1 MALGIITKSRASNI
15 AKCADTI
22 HILEWQVGGCTLSH
36 KRTPLATSPPPTQPS
51 LELTHFYDSVT
62 DVELG
67 GGAGRGC
74 SAALAQPVQEEEL
87 VRRVHL
93 SREVGLSHRRVW
105 SVGDVGQ
112 VVDDRLRKPTIIFL
126 MLRLKNDS

>member
-15 AKCADTI
+15 AKCADSGR
-22 HILEWQVGGCTLSH
+22 LEVVLLVISEL
-36 KRTPLATSPPPTQPS
+36 RYPPTS

-126 MLRLKNDS
+126 MLRLKNYL